1 MTQKPVPAARLLMCP
16 PDYFGIEYE
25 INPWMDVRHQPDH
38 ELAAQQWQGLY
49 RALTEKMGALVE
61 LLQPMPGLPDLVFT
75 ANAGWAQGDLFIAA
89 NFRYSVR
96 ARETPHFVAWFRER
110 GCRIVEL
117 GRTEFF
123 EGEGDIL
130 PCGDELF
137 AGYRFRSDIRSHLRV
152 GEILGRRVLSLELMD
167 ARFYHLDTCFLPLGQ
182 SKGDA
187 RAAYFPG
194 AFDEYGRKVL
204 REYTSELIE
213 VSEKEAERFA
223 CNAVVVGR
231 QIVMNTGCPTLR
243 HALEERG
250 YTVHETPLDQ
260 FLKSGGSAKCLV
272 LFLRP

>member
-1 MTQKPVPAARLLMCP
+1 MCP

-25 INPWMDVRHQPDH
+25 INPWMDIRHQPNH
-38 ELAAQQWQGLY
+38 ELAVQQWQGLY
-49 RALTEKMGALVE
+49 RVLTEKVGAQVE
-61 LLQPMPGLPDLVFT
+61 LLKPIPGLPDLVFT
-75 ANAGWAQGDLFIAA
+75 ANAGWAQGKLFIVA

-96 ARETPHFVAWFRER
+96 AREVPHIVPWFEEQ
-110 GCRIVEL
+110 GYDIVHL

-130 PCGDELF
+130 PCGEELF

-167 ARFYHLDTCFLPLGQ
+167 DRFYHLDTCFLPLA
-182 SKGDA
+182 DA

-194 AFDEYGRKVL
+194 AFDDYGRKVL
-204 REYTSELIE
+204 GEYTSELIE
-213 VSEKEAERFA
+213 VSEAEAERFA
-223 CNAVVVGR
+223 CNAVVAGR
-231 QIVMNTGCPTLR
+231 QVVMNTGCPNLR
-243 HALEERG
+243 RALEERG
-250 YTVHETPLDQ
+250 YAVHETPLDQ